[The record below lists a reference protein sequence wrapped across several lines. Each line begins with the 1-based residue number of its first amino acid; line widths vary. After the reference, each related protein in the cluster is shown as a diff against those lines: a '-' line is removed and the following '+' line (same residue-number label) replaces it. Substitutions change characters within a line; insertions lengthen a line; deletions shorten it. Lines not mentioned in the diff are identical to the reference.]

1 MGRAEHRKMQKS
13 IRKRMTDEQFN
24 KLQVEAN
31 KGFVEMEVNKQ
42 IKFYQNLWTECM
54 LEAFKNNGL
63 SQAKAK
69 MVLDDIELI
78 MLRKI
83 EEKKNS
89 KGVKPVVKGR
99 L

>member
-1 MGRAEHRKMQKS
+1 MGRAEHRKMQ
-13 IRKRMTDEQFN
+13 RKMKKIMSDEQL
-24 KLQVEAN
+24 KSLQDEAN
-31 KGFVEMEVNKQ
+31 RGFVEMEVNKQ
-42 IKFYQNLWTECM
+42 IKFYQDLWTECM
-54 LEAFKNNGL
+54 LEAFKTNGL

-89 KGVKPVVKGR
+89 KGVKPVVKE

>member
-1 MGRAEHRKMQKS
+1 MGRAEHRKMQK
-13 IRKRMTDEQFN
+13 KTKKMLTDEQF
-24 KLQVEAN
+24 KQLQSEAN
-31 KGFVEMEVNKQ
+31 KGYVETEVNKQ
-42 IKFYQNLWTECM
+42 IAVSQNLLTECM

-89 KGVKPVVKGR
+89 KGTKPVVKE
-99 L
+99 

>member
-1 MGRAEHRKMQKS
+1 MGRAEHRKMQRH
-13 IRKRMTDEQFN
+13 INKRMTDEQFN
-24 KLQVEAN
+24 RFHSEVNQEYI
-31 KGFVEMEVNKQ
+31 KGEVNKQ

-54 LEAFKNNGL
+54 LEAFKINGL

-89 KGVKPVVKGR
+89 KGVKPVVKE

>member
-1 MGRAEHRKMQKS
+1 MRRAEHRKMQRH
-13 IRKRMTDEQFN
+13 INKRMTDEQFN
-24 KLQVEAN
+24 RFQSEVNQEYI
-31 KGFVEMEVNKQ
+31 KGEFNKQ

-54 LEAFKNNGL
+54 LEAFKTNGL

-89 KGVKPVVKGR
+89 KGVKPVVKE